1 MNDGARK
8 VVSISVQFEDG
19 KANENFYLPKTS

>member
-8 VVSISVQFEDG
+8 VVSISVHFEDG
-19 KANENFYLPKTS
+19 KAIENFYLPKT